1 MQPELNVLVVGMPNV
16 GKSTLLNALRAMG
29 IPGPTPKALRT
40 SAHPGLTRALSTRL
54 KLSLAPLVYSY
65 DSPGVMLPFLGKGDK
80 GAERGV
86 KLALIVDIYEFLDL
100 LARRLGM
107 LKRGGVVDQTRA
119 AVWFIKWWRDNGGQ
133 LAASTPLTTS
143 MPTDGPQ
150 THRRGWGFDFEWS
163 VDQSEVASYD
173 EAMIQRKMETCIDAF
188 EAEVQEEEQEGGGI
202 SSTQEK
208 KRFKEKLQSKR
219 VAKSA
224 AKLAARKN
232 HM

>member
-1 MQPELNVLVVGMPNV
+1 
-16 GKSTLLNALRAMG
+16 
-29 IPGPTPKALRT
+29 
-40 SAHPGLTRALSTRL
+40 
-54 KLSLAPLVYSY
+54 
-65 DSPGVMLPFLGKGDK
+65 
-80 GAERGV
+80 
-86 KLALIVDIYEFLDL
+86 
-100 LARRLGM
+100 M
-107 LKRGGVVDQTRA
+107 LKRGGIVDQTRA

-143 MPTDGPQ
+143 MPADGPQ